1 MTNHPAA
8 HDLGRIDVVTL
19 DERPALS
26 RDVPDDLAA
35 VQAAWP
41 DFEGAFDSLRGRSMM
56 GLVYDG
62 VYRLST
68 VRLDRDVDN
77 PLALDETVIPGG
89 DYLRLRPSTSRSARP
104 STCSS
109 PVPTTTPADR
119 TSSTTAVRARW
130 TAWCRSARPADAD
143 AATSGPH
150 LTR

>member
-26 RDVPDDLAA
+26 RDVADDLAT

-68 VRLDRDVDN
+68 VRLDRDADN
-77 PLALDETVIPGG
+77 PLALGETVIPGG
-89 DYLRLRPSTSRSARP
+89 NYLRLRLRGTVPAVYEQIGEAFDVLFSRADHDASRP
-104 STCSS
+104 HIEHYRREGEVDCLVPIRSS
-109 PVPTTTPADR
+109 
-119 TSSTTAVRARW
+119 S
-130 TAWCRSARPADAD
+130 
-143 AATSGPH
+143 
-150 LTR
+150 